1 MTTINYDTSKFPF
14 KELVRTSLKTNSIAF
29 IHQQEGFSYLNK
41 FERKN
46 DQSTHYHK
54 LFYDFARTS
63 EFKLLY
69 LEFIKNVVKPLF
81 GEEIVFQKIPTFR
94 LHFPGNIAVGEFHR
108 DRDYRD
114 LEWAKRVNELNF
126 FLPITDAFRTNTI
139 WVESEEGKEDF
150 SPINAE
156 YGQIVMW
163 DGSNLLHGNK
173 INEEASTRVSF
184 DFRVMPFS
192 RYEPS
197 DKGSINMNSKFG
209 LDGYYDK
216 I

>member
-1 MTTINYDTSKFPF
+1 MTSINYNTGDFPF
-14 KELVRTSLKTNSIAF
+14 KDLVRSALNTESLAF
-29 IHQQEGFSYLNK
+29 IHEQEGFIYLNK

-46 DQSTHYHK
+46 DQSTHFHK
-54 LFYDFARTS
+54 LFYDFARTP
-63 EFKLLY
+63 EFTILY
-69 LEFIKNVVKPLF
+69 LEFIKSVVKPLF
-81 GEEIVFQKIPTFR
+81 GEEVVFQKIPTIR

-139 WVESEEGKEDF
+139 WAESKEGEEDF
-150 SPINAE
+150 GPINAE

-173 INEEASTRVSF
+173 INVEAYTRVSF
-184 DFRVMPFS
+184 DFRVMPLS

-197 DKGSINMNSKFG
+197 EKGSINMNSKFG

>member
-1 MTTINYDTSKFPF
+1 MTTINFSTGKFPF
-14 KELVRTSLKTNSIAF
+14 KDLIRDYLGVTSLSF
-29 IHQQEGFSYLNK
+29 IHLQEGFCYLDK
-41 FERKN
+41 FERIN
-46 DQSTHYHK
+46 DQSTHFHK
-54 LFYDFARTS
+54 LFYDLARTP
-63 EFKLLY
+63 EFTILY
-69 LEFIKNVVKPLF
+69 LEFIKNVIKPLF
-81 GEEIVFQKIPTFR
+81 GEEVVFQKVPTFR

-108 DRDYRD
+108 DREYRD
-114 LEWAKRVNELNF
+114 LAWARRVNEFNF

-139 WVESEEGKEDF
+139 WAESEEGKEDF
-150 SPINAE
+150 NPINEE

-173 INEEASTRVSF
+173 INEEACTRVSF

-197 DKGSINMNSKFG
+197 EKGSINMNSKFG